1 MNTPPQRPSALL
13 LIDIQQAMFGPQ
25 DICHEPQRL
34 TDTLG
39 DLLARARS
47 EGVPVFHVRH
57 CEAEG
62 PFEPGSE
69 GWHIHPSV
77 APHDGE
83 PVFEKWAASA
93 FYNTDLDSRLRER
106 GIEDLTIAGLQTEY
120 CIDTACRVA
129 QSLGYRVTL
138 VGDAHSTFDT
148 PELSAAQIIAH
159 HNKVLSGIVA
169 AVKTAK
175 DVRFG

>member
-1 MNTPPQRPSALL
+1 MTSKTALL
-13 LIDIQQAMFGPQ
+13 MIDIQQAMFGP
-25 DICHEPQRL
+25 DEICHEPKALANR
-34 TDTLG
+34 LG

-69 GWHIHPSV
+69 GWHIHDAV
-77 APHDGE
+77 APNEGE

>member
-1 MNTPPQRPSALL
+1 MNTPPQGQSALL
-13 LIDIQQAMFGPQ
+13 LIDIQQAMFGP
-25 DICHEPQRL
+25 DEICHEPNALVQK
-34 TDTLG
+34 LG

-47 EGVPVFHVRH
+47 AGVPVFHVRH

-62 PFEPGSE
+62 PFEPGSD
-69 GWHIHPSV
+69 GWHIHASV
-77 APHDGE
+77 APSEGE
-83 PVFEKWAASA
+83 PVFEKWASSA
-93 FYNTDLDSRLRER
+93 FYNTDLDARLRER
-106 GIEDLTIAGLQTEY
+106 GIEELTIAGLQSEY

-138 VGDAHSTFDT
+138 VADGHSTFDT
-148 PELSAAQIIAH
+148 AELSAAQIIAH

-169 AVKTAK
+169 RVTPAK

>member
-1 MNTPPQRPSALL
+1 MSKPPKRGSALL
-13 LIDIQQAMFGPQ
+13 LIDIQQAMFGP
-25 DICHEPQRL
+25 DEICHEPQRIAQ
-34 TDTLG
+34 TIG
-39 DLLARARS
+39 NLLARARS

-62 PFEPGSE
+62 AFEPGGT

-77 APHDGE
+77 APREGE

-93 FYNTDLDSRLRER
+93 FYNTDLDTRLREA
-106 GIEDLTIAGLQTEY
+106 GIANLTIAGLQSEY

-129 QSLGYRVTL
+129 QTLGYHVTL
-138 VGDAHSTFDT
+138 VADGHSTFST

-159 HNKVLSGIVA
+159 HNKVLAGIVA
-169 AVKTAK
+169 AVTPAR
-175 DVRFG
+175 DVTFD